1 MALSVEATENETEV
15 GVEKFIVNEADQC
28 GMKQSNMSR
37 YSSINEE
44 TYEASPLIGR
54 TDQYNRS
61 SDEGKYSKLSAFLI
75 FFFPALGGLLFGFD
89 IGATSAVVS
98 QLKSIEYAGV
108 HWGDSVANSSFLQ
121 GVITSMATL
130 GALFGSMTCFQVAD
144 ILGRRRSLLLASS
157 LFICGAILETASG
170 HSTWNAR
177 TGVAVLLVGR
187 LIYGFG
193 CGFAMHGA
201 PAYIGEMAP
210 SAVRGKLQ
218 ILFDC
223 MIHHD

>member
-1 MALSVEATENETEV
+1 MNT
-15 GVEKFIVNEADQC
+15 
-28 GMKQSNMSR
+28 

-44 TYEASPLIGR
+44 TFEASPLIGR
-54 TDQYNRS
+54 GRHYSRSLDVGQYS
-61 SDEGKYSKLSAFLI
+61 LISAFLI

-98 QLKSIEYAGV
+98 QLKSSEYSGV
-108 HWGDSVANSSFLQ
+108 LWHRNVAQSSTLQ

-130 GALFGSMTCFQVAD
+130 GALIGSMTCFQVAD
-144 ILGRRRSLLLASS
+144 LLGRRRSLLLASC
-157 LFICGAILETASG
+157 LFICGAILEVGSG
-170 HSTWNAR
+170 HSTWDAG
-177 TGVAVLLVGR
+177 TGIAVLLIGR

-210 SAVRGKLQ
+210 SAIRGR
-218 ILFDC
+218 F
-223 MIHHD
+223 

>member
-1 MALSVEATENETEV
+1 M
-15 GVEKFIVNEADQC
+15 
-28 GMKQSNMSR
+28 SN

-54 TDQYNRS
+54 TTQYPQP
-61 SDEGKYSKLSAFLI
+61 SDVGKFSTISTFLI
-75 FFFPALGGLLFGFD
+75 FFFPALGGLLFGYD

-108 HWGDSVANSSFLQ
+108 HWAYNVANSSFLQ

-130 GALFGSMTCFQVAD
+130 GALFGSMACFQVAD

-170 HSTWNAR
+170 HSAWNAR

-210 SAVRGKLQ
+210 SAVRGKAE
-218 ILFDC
+218 ILLDKISSFLTH
-223 MIHHD
+223 ISRVH